1 MEVLFASNNVTDW
14 GNSPASS
21 TVAANYDSARVPYAV
36 VMPNAISTPM
46 KSKHVAPSGDTV
58 WYHFRMKLDTAMG
71 AAQDGN
77 IIVIKD
83 DAGTIIAELK
93 MSDGFAGARVY
104 GDTTVTGALAGSLG
118 NAVILEIDLKIVV
131 NGGEVTMEYYLGQAL
146 QSTATALNTGGL
158 TVSRQLEFSQLDSR
172 QLYMTEFIV
181 AAEDTRNARLD
192 RIDPSTAGNYTAWSG
207 VVANLGDDDDG
218 TSMFTDTAT
227 NRQSANMDT
236 YGSGNNIAAVVLN
249 SRASAGAGGPQTLT
263 QFLRTG
269 GTDYDG
275 SGVTLSPSV
284 DNVIENYE
292 LDPSDS
298 LAWDA
303 AGVNAMEIGLLASA

>member
-14 GNSPASS
+14 GNNPATS
-21 TVAANYDSARVPYAV
+21 TDGTKYDNTRVPYAISV
-36 VMPNAISTPM
+36 PNGVNVPM
-46 KSKHVAPSGDTV
+46 KSNHVAPSGDTV
-58 WYHFRMKLDTAMG
+58 WYHFRARFDSSLG

-77 IIVIKD
+77 IGVIKD
-83 DAGTIIAELK
+83 SLGTTVAELDL
-93 MSDGFAGARVY
+93 SNGGCAARVF
-104 GDTTVTGALAGSLG
+104 GDTNVVGAFSGALGSG
-118 NAVILEIDLKIVV
+118 SILEFDLKMVI
-131 NGGEVTMEYYLGQAL
+131 NGSEVTLEFYLGQAL

-158 TVSRQLEFSQLDSR
+158 TVARRFEFTQLDSN
-172 QLYMTEFIV
+172 QLRFSEFLV

-218 TSMFTDTAT
+218 TSMFTDTAA